1 MERRQLEYF
10 LAVVAHGG
18 FTSAAR
24 ALHVSQPSLSHAIAS
39 LEGEFGGL
47 LFHRLPHGAVLTPA
61 GEALVRPARQ
71 VARDLVTASA
81 SVREVLGLESG
92 HLDIVSQTSLAVD
105 PLAGLIAAFVRD
117 HPRVAVR
124 VTDPERLTVEHL
136 VRTGQSEL
144 GLLNATPAAAD
155 LDGVD
160 LHEQELQLVL
170 PPGSRAGADGRPVTH
185 GELAGLE
192 FVTTPAGTSTRVL
205 LEDAAREAGTRLRI
219 VVEAAHRAMLNP
231 LVLAGA
237 GAALLPGSMAE
248 DAAAKGA
255 VLRAVRPPL
264 RVRTRMVWRRGPLSP
279 AADRFVQRV
288 GGHTGSVDR
297 DDGPDGPDHR
307 TCLST

>member
-24 ALHVSQPSLSHAIAS
+24 SLHVSQPSLSHAIAT
-39 LEGEFGGL
+39 LESEVGGL

-81 SVREVLGLESG
+81 SVREVLGLEGG
-92 HLDIVSQTSLAVD
+92 HLDIVSPTSLAVD
-105 PLAGLIAAFVRD
+105 PLAALVATFVRE

-124 VTDPERLTVEHL
+124 VTHPDPSTVEHL

-144 GLLNATPAAAD
+144 GLLNSTPAVAD

-160 LHEQELQLVL
+160 LREQELHLVL
-170 PPGSRAGADGRPVTH
+170 PPGSRADADGLTVSH
-185 GELAGLE
+185 AELAELD
-192 FVTTPAGTSTRVL
+192 FVAPPAGTSTREL
-205 LEDAAREAGTRLRI
+205 LEQAVRDAGARLRI
-219 VVEAAHRAMLNP
+219 VVDSAHRAMLNP

-237 GAALLPGSMAE
+237 GAALLPTSMAE

-255 VLRAVRPPL
+255 LVRAVHPPL
-264 RVRTRMVWRRGPLSP
+264 RVRARLVWRRGPLSP
-279 AADRFVQRV
+279 AADRFVQQV
-288 GGHTGSVDR
+288 GGTAGAADP
-297 DDGPDGPDHR
+297 DDASPEDTAR
-307 TCLST
+307 